1 MSLLN
6 KLLHFVILT
15 SNKYKIDESHGLK
28 HSMDVL
34 QYAYKIFNAEKI
46 NYPEILNH
54 EKIIYISAIVHDMC
68 DKKYMNEDEGI
79 NNIEE
84 FLKTKIE
91 SNELDIIKQ
100 IISTMSYSKVKKH
113 ECFIYPD
120 LGEYQMAYHIVR
132 ESDLLTAYDIDRC
145 IIYQMYKSGDTFESS
160 FDNASK
166 LFDTRVLKHF
176 DDNLFITEY
185 SKREGRLLHEKS
197 LSTISLWENI
207 LKNQLLK

>member
-34 QYAYKIFNAEKI
+34 QFAYKIFNAEKT
-46 NYPEILNH
+46 NFPEIINH
-54 EKIIYISAIVHDMC
+54 EKIIHISAIVHDMC
-68 DKKYMNEDEGI
+68 DKKYMNENEGI
-79 NNIEE
+79 SNIEE

-91 SNELDIIKQ
+91 PGELDIIKQ

-113 ECFIYPD
+113 ECFSYPD

-132 ESDLLTAYDIDRC
+132 EADLLTAYDIDRC
-145 IIYQMYKSGDTFESS
+145 IIYQMYKSGDSFESS

-166 LFDTRVLKHF
+166 LFDNRVLKHF
-176 DDNLFITEY
+176 DNNLFITEY
-185 SKREGRLLHEKS
+185 SKKEGRILHEKS
-197 LSTISLWENI
+197 LNTISLWQNI

>member
-34 QYAYKIFNAEKI
+34 QFAYKIFNAEKT
-46 NYPEILNH
+46 NFPEIINH
-54 EKIIYISAIVHDMC
+54 EKIIHISAIVHDMC
-68 DKKYMNEDEGI
+68 DKKYMNENEGI
-79 NNIEE
+79 SNIEE

-91 SNELDIIKQ
+91 PGELDIIKQ

-113 ECFIYPD
+113 ECFSYPD

-132 ESDLLTAYDIDRC
+132 EADLLAAYDIDRC
-145 IIYQMYKSGDTFESS
+145 IIYQMYKSGDSFESS

-166 LFDTRVLKHF
+166 LFDNRVLKHF
-176 DDNLFITEY
+176 DNNLFITEY
-185 SKREGRLLHEKS
+185 SKKEGRILHEKS
-197 LSTISLWENI
+197 LNTISLWQNI

>member
-54 EKIIYISAIVHDMC
+54 ERIIYTSALVHDMC

-79 NNIEE
+79 SNIEE

-91 SNELDIIKQ
+91 PNELDIIKQ
-100 IISTMSYSKVKKH
+100 IISTMSYSKVKKNN
-113 ECFIYPD
+113 FLNYPD

-132 ESDLLTAYDIDRC
+132 EADLLTAYDIDRC
-145 IIYQMYKSGDTFESS
+145 IIYQMYKLDDTFESS

-166 LFDTRVLKHF
+166 LFDNRVLKHF
-176 DDNLFITEY
+176 DNNLFITEY
-185 SKREGRLLHEKS
+185 SKREGRILHEKS

-207 LKNQLLK
+207 LKNQLLI

>member
-34 QYAYKIFNAEKI
+34 QHAYKIFNAEKI

-54 EKIIYISAIVHDMC
+54 ERIIYISALVHDMC
-68 DKKYMNEDEGI
+68 DKKYMCESEGI
-79 NNIEE
+79 SNIEE
-84 FLKTKIE
+84 FLKTKID
-91 SNELDIIKQ
+91 SNEIDIIKQ
-100 IISTMSYSKVKKH
+100 IISTMSYSKVKRD
-113 ECFIYPD
+113 CFTYPD

-132 ESDLLTAYDIDRC
+132 EADLLTAYDIDRC

-176 DDNLFITEY
+176 DNNLFITEY
-185 SKREGRLLHEKS
+185 SKREGRILHEQS
-197 LSTISLWENI
+197 LSTVTLWENI
-207 LKNQLLK
+207 LKNQSLK

>member
-34 QYAYKIFNAEKI
+34 QFAYKIFNAEKT
-46 NYPEILNH
+46 NFPEIINH
-54 EKIIYISAIVHDMC
+54 EKIIHISAIVHDMC
-68 DKKYMNEDEGI
+68 DKKYMNENEGI
-79 NNIEE
+79 SNIEE

-91 SNELDIIKQ
+91 PGELDIIKQ

-113 ECFIYPD
+113 ECFSYPD

-132 ESDLLTAYDIDRC
+132 EADLLAAYDIDRC
-145 IIYQMYKSGDTFESS
+145 IIYQMYKSGDSFESS

-166 LFDTRVLKHF
+166 LFDNRVLKHF
-176 DDNLFITEY
+176 DNNLFITEY
-185 SKREGRLLHEKS
+185 SKKEGRILHEKS
-197 LSTISLWENI
+197 LNTISLWQNI
-207 LKNQLLK
+207 LKNQISE

>member
-6 KLLHFVILT
+6 KLLHFVIFT

-46 NYPEILNH
+46 NYPEIINH
-54 EKIIYISAIVHDMC
+54 ERIIYTSALVHDMC
-68 DKKYMNEDEGI
+68 DKKYMTESEGI
-79 NNIEE
+79 SNIEE

-91 SNELDIIKQ
+91 SNEIDIIKQ
-100 IISTMSYSKVKKH
+100 IISTMSYSKVKKNN
-113 ECFIYPD
+113 FLNYPD

-132 ESDLLTAYDIDRC
+132 ESDLLSAYDIDRC
-145 IIYQMYKSGDTFESS
+145 IIYQMYKSGDSFESS

-176 DDNLFITEY
+176 DNNLFVTEY
-185 SKREGRLLHEKS
+185 SKREGRILHDKS
-197 LSTISLWENI
+197 LSTVSVWENI

>member
-15 SNKYKIDESHGLK
+15 SNTYKIDESHGLK

-34 QYAYKIFNAEKI
+34 QFAYKIFNAEKT
-46 NYPEILNH
+46 NFPEIINH
-54 EKIIYISAIVHDMC
+54 EKIIHISAIVHDMC
-68 DKKYMNEDEGI
+68 DKKYMNENEGI
-79 NNIEE
+79 SNIEE

-91 SNELDIIKQ
+91 PGELDIIKQ

-113 ECFIYPD
+113 ECFTYPD

-132 ESDLLTAYDIDRC
+132 EADLLAAYDIDRC
-145 IIYQMYKSGDTFESS
+145 IIYQMYKSGDSFESS

-166 LFDTRVLKHF
+166 LFDNRVLKHF
-176 DDNLFITEY
+176 DNNLFITEY
-185 SKREGRLLHEKS
+185 SKKEGRILHEKS
-197 LSTISLWENI
+197 LNTISLWQNI
-207 LKNQLLK
+207 LKNQISE

>member
-6 KLLHFVILT
+6 KLLQFVILT

-34 QYAYKIFNAEKI
+34 QHAYKIFNAEKI
-46 NYPEILNH
+46 NYPEIVNH
-54 EKIIYISAIVHDMC
+54 EKIIYTSAIVHDMC
-68 DKKYMNEDEGI
+68 DKKYMNETEGI

-91 SNELDIIKQ
+91 PIEIDIIKQ
-100 IISTMSYSKVKKH
+100 IISTMSYSKLKRD
-113 ECFIYPD
+113 CFMYPD

-132 ESDLLTAYDIDRC
+132 EADLLTAYDIDRC
-145 IIYQMYKSGDTFESS
+145 IIYQMYKSDDTIESS
-160 FDNASK
+160 FENASK

-176 DDNLFITEY
+176 DNNLFVTEY
-185 SKREGRLLHEKS
+185 SKKEGKLLHEKA
-197 LSTISLWENI
+197 LNTVLLWENI
-207 LKNQLLK
+207 LKNQSLK

>member
-6 KLLHFVILT
+6 KLLHFVIFT

-46 NYPEILNH
+46 NYPEIINH
-54 EKIIYISAIVHDMC
+54 ERIIYTSALVHDMC
-68 DKKYMNEDEGI
+68 DKKYMSESEGI
-79 NNIEE
+79 SNIEE

-91 SNELDIIKQ
+91 SNEIDIIKQ

-113 ECFIYPD
+113 GCFTYPD
-120 LGEYQMAYHIVR
+120 LGQYQMAYHIVR
-132 ESDLLTAYDIDRC
+132 EADLLTAYDIDRC
-145 IIYQMYKSGDTFESS
+145 IIYQMYKSCDSFESS

-176 DDNLFITEY
+176 DNNLFITEY
-185 SKREGRLLHEKS
+185 SKKEGRILHEKS
-197 LSTISLWENI
+197 LSTVLLWENI

>member
-6 KLLHFVILT
+6 KLLQFVILT

-54 EKIIYISAIVHDMC
+54 EKIIYTSAIVHDMC
-68 DKKYMNEDEGI
+68 DKKYMNETEGI

-91 SNELDIIKQ
+91 PIEIDIIKQ
-100 IISTMSYSKVKKH
+100 IISSMSYSKLKRN
-113 ECFIYPD
+113 CFTYPD

-132 ESDLLTAYDIDRC
+132 EADLLTAYDIDRC
-145 IIYQMYKSGDTFESS
+145 IIYQMYKSDDTFESS
-160 FDNASK
+160 FNNASK
-166 LFDTRVLKHF
+166 LFDNRVLKHF

-185 SKREGRLLHEKS
+185 SKKEGKILHEKA
-197 LSTISLWENI
+197 LNTVLLWENI
-207 LKNQLLK
+207 LKNQSLK

>member
-34 QYAYKIFNAEKI
+34 QFAYKIFNAEKS
-46 NYPEILNH
+46 NYPELLNH
-54 EKIIYISAIVHDMC
+54 ERIIYISALVHDMC
-68 DKKYMNEDEGI
+68 DKKYMSETEGI
-79 NNIEE
+79 ENIEA

-91 SNELDIIKQ
+91 PIEIDIIKQ

-132 ESDLLTAYDIDRC
+132 EADLLSAYDIDRC

-176 DDNLFITEY
+176 DNNLFITEY
-185 SKREGRLLHEKS
+185 SKKEGRILHENS
-197 LSTISLWENI
+197 LNTVSLWENI

>member
-46 NYPEILNH
+46 NYPEIVNH
-54 EKIIYISAIVHDMC
+54 EKIIYISALVHDMC
-68 DKKYMNEDEGI
+68 DKKYMSESEGI
-79 NNIEE
+79 SNIEE
-84 FLKTKIE
+84 FLKSEIE
-91 SNELDIIKQ
+91 TTEINIIKQ
-100 IISTMSYSKVKKH
+100 IISTMSYSKVKRD
-113 ECFIYPD
+113 CFTYPD

-132 ESDLLTAYDIDRC
+132 EADLLTAYDIDRC
-145 IIYQMYKSGDTFESS
+145 IIYQMYKSGDSFESS

-176 DDNLFITEY
+176 DNNLFVTEY
-185 SKREGRLLHEKS
+185 SKSEGRLLHEKS
-197 LSTISLWENI
+197 LSTVSLWENI

>member
-6 KLLHFVILT
+6 KLLHFVIFT

-34 QYAYKIFNAEKI
+34 QYAFNIFNAEKI

-54 EKIIYISAIVHDMC
+54 ERIIYISAIVHDMC
-68 DKKYMNEDEGI
+68 DKKYMSEMEGI

-91 SNELDIIKQ
+91 SNEIDIIKQ

-132 ESDLLTAYDIDRC
+132 EADLLTAYDIDRC

-166 LFDTRVLKHF
+166 LFDNRVLKHF
-176 DDNLFITEY
+176 DNNLFITEY
-185 SKREGRLLHEKS
+185 SKREGRILHEKS
-197 LSTISLWENI
+197 LSTISIWENI

>member
-6 KLLHFVILT
+6 KLLHFVIFT

-46 NYPEILNH
+46 NYPEIINH
-54 EKIIYISAIVHDMC
+54 ERIIYTSALVHDMC
-68 DKKYMNEDEGI
+68 DKKYMSESEGI
-79 NNIEE
+79 SNIEE

-91 SNELDIIKQ
+91 SNEIDIIKQ

-113 ECFIYPD
+113 EGFMYPN

-132 ESDLLTAYDIDRC
+132 EADLLTAYDIDRC
-145 IIYQMYKSGDTFESS
+145 IIYQMYKSGDSFESS

-176 DDNLFITEY
+176 DNNLFVTEY
-185 SKREGRLLHEKS
+185 SKREGRILHDKS
-197 LSTISLWENI
+197 LSTVSVWENI

>member
-46 NYPEILNH
+46 NYPEIVNH
-54 EKIIYISAIVHDMC
+54 EKIIYISALVHDMC
-68 DKKYMNEDEGI
+68 DKKYMSESEGI
-79 NNIEE
+79 SNIEE
-84 FLKTKIE
+84 FLKSEIE
-91 SNELDIIKQ
+91 TTEINIIKQ
-100 IISTMSYSKVKKH
+100 IISTMSYSKVKRD
-113 ECFIYPD
+113 CFTYPD

-132 ESDLLTAYDIDRC
+132 EADLLTAYDIDRC
-145 IIYQMYKSGDTFESS
+145 IIYQMYKSGDSFESS

-176 DDNLFITEY
+176 DNNLFVTEF
-185 SKREGRLLHEKS
+185 SKREGRILHDKS
-197 LSTISLWENI
+197 LSTVSLWENI